1 MLGQPAGMKVDLE
14 NSEPQESRWVIGL
27 HGKPPGPSTA
37 SQRALPDKQGISVQK
52 PLFLFGFRWDL
63 VSSQKPLPVHCV
75 NSPLRHEWLYATTT
89 SRSCGALPLA
99 AGLGMSDHANRQNC
113 DAERNLKFVEPWVD
127 AELRVPAASAG
138 SPATF
143 G

>member
-27 HGKPPGPSTA
+27 HGKPPEPSTA
-37 SQRALPDKQGISVQK
+37 PNAPYRQGISVQK

-75 NSPLRHEWLYATTT
+75 NSPLGHGWLYATTT
-89 SRSCGALPLA
+89 RRSCGALPLA
-99 AGLGMSDHANRQNC
+99 AGLGTSDNANRQNC
-113 DAERNLKFVEPWVD
+113 DAERNLKFAEPWVD